1 MGNQSFL
8 AAVRLP
14 PSFAEKAMSIF
25 ARFFGKSDADDSG
38 AGQLVANPKIE
49 HPLKLQVLFAGPCS
63 PDSNRLVDAFRTYDP
78 PPVEQYVALAA
89 TAGILARLGA
99 IVVLS

>member
-8 AAVRLP
+8 VAVRLP

-49 HPLKLQVLFAGPCS
+49 HPLSLQVLFAHGCVS
-63 PDSNRLVDAFRTYDP
+63 RLR
-78 PPVEQYVALAA
+78 
-89 TAGILARLGA
+89 RLMRH
-99 IVVLS
+99 VLP

>member
-1 MGNQSFL
+1 M
-8 AAVRLP
+8 AVRLP

-49 HPLKLQVLFAGPCS
+49 HPLSLQVLFSGPCVL
-63 PDSNRLVDAFRTYDP
+63 DSDRLAEAFRSYHRSMARVRCEMDP
-78 PPVEQYVALAA
+78 ALI
-89 TAGILARLGA
+89 GPDEINR
-99 IVVLS
+99 